1 MGAARK
7 TGMTD
12 QILDL
17 RGLQCPLPVLRTER
31 RLRDL
36 PPGARLT
43 VLATDPQARAELEE
57 MCRRHGHAVEAMA
70 EADGVLRAALR
81 RTG

>member
-1 MGAARK
+1 M
-7 TGMTD
+7 D
-12 QILDL
+12 LVLDL

-31 RLRDL
+31 RLREL

-43 VLATDPQARAELEE
+43 VLATDPQARSELAE

-70 EADGVLRAALR
+70 DADGVLRAAIR
-81 RTG
+81 RSG